1 MTFCGEFG
9 VIEVQTHIL
18 FIMSQLKAGKSF
30 VEEFMGFVKGF
41 GVIGLAIGVV
51 IGGAATKI
59 VDSLVENIVSPL
71 LALIGGVDGLAELWV
86 VEGIK
91 FGAFV
96 ADLIN
101 FVILLLIVYSA
112 VKLII
117 GRFLT
122 DAEKE
127 KMGM

>member
-1 MTFCGEFG
+1 
-9 VIEVQTHIL
+9 
-18 FIMSQLKAGKSF
+18 MSQLKAGKSF
-30 VEEFMGFVKGF
+30 VQEFMGFVKGF

-51 IGGAATKI
+51 IGGAATTI
-59 VDSLVENIVSPL
+59 VNSLVENIITPILV
-71 LALIGGVDGLAELWV
+71 LIGGVESIEKLEF
-86 VEGIK
+86 EGILYGQ
-91 FGAFV
+91 FI

-101 FVILLLIVYSA
+101 FLILLLIVYVA

-117 GRFLT
+117 GRLLT